1 MMRSCGKRSG
11 AELNSKACEVPD
23 VGVSEPPREP
33 QLPRRQF
40 LSHVGGLTALA
51 ATGLLCKGRAWA
63 GYPGAPTG
71 WIDIHSHYAPPDWVS
86 VITSNQGRGMLGNTS
101 FLNTFKGWTPAKS
114 IEQMDAA
121 AIATSIVSLTTPG
134 IWFGDSVAS
143 VDATRQLARQC
154 NDYVARMVADFPGRF
169 VLFAALPLPDVDA
182 SLREIEHALDTLKAD
197 GFGLLSH
204 YSETYGEKLLGDPA
218 FAPVFEELNRR
229 KAVVYVH
236 RKISAEPYEIFG
248 WDVHRTILSLLKP
261 NSAGAESGFSP
272 RFPEIKFIFCDAGG
286 TMPFLVRRSTAPTS
300 PPGTAADSGNVL
312 PKAVREFYYGTGRSN
327 NAGTMSALKQIVP
340 ISHILFGTDYPFAR
354 VADEARGLRECGVF
368 SAEELQAISRNNAL
382 ALLPRLKAQS

>member
-1 MMRSCGKRSG
+1 MIRSCGKRSG
-11 AELNSKACEVPD
+11 AELNSKTYEVAD
-23 VGVSEPPREP
+23 VSVSETYRGPE
-33 QLPRRQF
+33 LPRRHF
-40 LSHVGGLTALA
+40 LSQVGGLTALA
-51 ATGLLCKGRAWA
+51 ATGLLWKGRAWA
-63 GYPGAPTG
+63 EAPAEPTG

-86 VITSNQGRGMLGNTS
+86 VIASNQGRGMLGNTS
-101 FLNTFKGWTPAKS
+101 FLSTFKGWTPAKS

-121 AIATSIVSLTTPG
+121 GIATSIVSLTTPG

-143 VDATRQLARQC
+143 MDATRQLSRQC
-154 NDYVARMVADFPGRF
+154 NDYGAKMVADFPGRF
-169 VLFAALPLPDVDA
+169 GLFATLPLPDVEG
-182 SLREIEHALDTLKAD
+182 SLREIEYALDTLKAD

-218 FAPVFEELNRR
+218 FTPVFEELNRR
-229 KAVVYVH
+229 KAVIYVH

-261 NSAGAESGFSP
+261 NAAGAESGFSP

-286 TMPFLVRRSTAPTS
+286 TMPFLVRRSTAPTN
-300 PPGTAADSGNVL
+300 PGGTAADPGSGL

-327 NAGTMSALKQIVP
+327 NSGTMSALKQIVP
-340 ISHILFGTDYPFAR
+340 VSHILFGTDYPFAR
-354 VADEARGLRECGVF
+354 VADEARGLRECSVF

-382 ALLPRLKAQS
+382 ALIPRLKA